1 MRLLLLI
8 IFFNFLFFS
17 KAIAGLTFVR
27 STSVENVSGYNVKGL
42 KFNNDGTKMYT
53 TSHSQ
58 GARSDTIFEYT
69 LTIPYNISTAT
80 NTTSLVAG
88 QFSTSLGNTTGG
100 TSNSKLH
107 GPTQIVFNKDGTK
120 MFLTDF
126 LERVFEY
133 SLSTPFDIDT
143 ATTDMAKKSFDL
155 NAGTPFGFSSATRLH
170 SLAFNNDGTKLYVA
184 DAGSNAGNK
193 AVIHEF
199 DLSSPFDLG
208 QTSNSYSP
216 NITAM
221 RVGTNISEFSTTTS
235 IHGILFNHNGTKL
248 YVSNAKSGNSELIQF
263 KLTTAFDTSSR
274 VHEGTLDMTSHGID
288 NITQQAFSSDGDKL
302 FVLDDTTKKVFEFDL
317 TCNWS
322 VIDGACDDPVNT
334 NDAGKDI
341 LGSIESQTT
350 TAKNI
355 VIHTTT
361 PVLNRMYWLRRHRT
375 SDKLSHQDIKF
386 NFSNSMMASL
396 VKLIPASS
404 KTNDALDKL
413 SSQWSFW
420 SEGSISVGS
429 VGDTFFSSSKEIN
442 SNGVTIGMDK
452 KISENKLYGYAF
464 RYGNDKVD
472 VGTSG
477 TNLDTDAYSLSIYG
491 TFPHDDKKFVEG
503 IFGASKLYTYNERKT
518 ATNTYTGERG
528 GVQAFGSINYL
539 TTYSKDN
546 FNITQ
551 NARIDLSLT
560 ELQTYEESGAAS
572 LVYNKQLIETGM
584 VSTGFSISDIIDYD
598 TFTFKPNGGLELG
611 LDFSPSSDATYRY
624 RNETKE
630 YTKSIGQDTIN
641 LRGNIG
647 FDLITENGFSLMTI
661 YERNQFSGNT
671 RLFGNKG
678 SSKLSSSSGY
688 SDTLYLGIGYTPFSS
703 TKYAMAL
710 ENDRVVL
717 DYTKS
722 INNLDLNM
730 NTNYNLMSE
739 MPEYDIFLELISTF

>member
-1 MRLLLLI
+1 MRLLLLT

-17 KAIAGLTFVR
+17 KAIAEPTFVQSKSIDTANNYYGLT
-27 STSVENVSGYNVKGL
+27 
-42 KFNNDGTKMYT
+42 FNNDGTKMYT
-53 TSHSQ
+53 L
-58 GARSDTIFEYT
+58 RSGGETDAVIEHT
-69 LTIPYNISTAT
+69 LTTAYDISTAT
-80 NTTSLVAG
+80 VNNTKIVHVS
-88 QFSTSLGNTTGG
+88 GG
-100 TSNSKLH
+100 ANSHL
-107 GPTQIVFNKDGTK
+107 PTQVVFNNDGTK
-120 MFLTDF
+120 MFIVNHAGRKTVDYWSLTTAFDVSTATF
-126 LERVFEY
+126 DGAY
-133 SLSTPFDIDT
+133 SLTGKEQRANSI
-143 ATTDMAKKSFDL
+143 
-155 NAGTPFGFSSATRLH
+155 
-170 SLAFNNDGTKLYVA
+170 AFNNDGTRMFI
-184 DAGSNAGNK
+184 AGVGNNSQ
-193 AVIHEF
+193 VRIHEFSLDTAF
-199 DLSSPFDLG
+199 DLSSGVTQLNTEDL
-208 QTSNSYSP
+208 
-216 NITAM
+216 
-221 RVGTNISEFSTTTS
+221 ISFQSHIDGVT
-235 IHGILFNHNGTKL
+235 FNYDGTKM
-248 YVSNAKSGNSELIQF
+248 YTITRVSLAQDLMSQF
-263 KLTTAFDTSSR
+263 KLTTPYDVSTLSLEGTYTVDSVSVGSTEVVFSNDGSKMFIIDIDNFK
-274 VHEGTLDMTSHGID
+274 VHEFNLS
-288 NITQQAFSSDGDKL
+288 
-302 FVLDDTTKKVFEFDL
+302 
-317 TCNWS
+317 CNWS
-322 VIDGACDDPVNT
+322 IIDGACDDPVNT
-334 NDAGKDI
+334 NDEGKDI

-375 SDKLSHQDIKF
+375 SDKLSHQNIKF
-386 NFSNSMMASL
+386 NFSNSMMSSL
-396 VKLIPASS
+396 AKVIPASS

-429 VGDTFFSSSKEIN
+429 AGDTFFSSSKEIN

-491 TFPHDDKKFVEG
+491 TFPHDDKRFVEG

-518 ATNTYTGERG
+518 ALHTYTGERG

-624 RNETKE
+624 RSETKE
-630 YTKSIGQDTIN
+630 YTKSIGQETIN

-722 INNLDLNM
+722 INNLALNM

>member
-1 MRLLLLI
+1 
-8 IFFNFLFFS
+8 
-17 KAIAGLTFVR
+17 
-27 STSVENVSGYNVKGL
+27 
-42 KFNNDGTKMYT
+42 
-53 TSHSQ
+53 
-58 GARSDTIFEYT
+58 
-69 LTIPYNISTAT
+69 
-80 NTTSLVAG
+80 
-88 QFSTSLGNTTGG
+88 
-100 TSNSKLH
+100 
-107 GPTQIVFNKDGTK
+107 
-120 MFLTDF
+120 
-126 LERVFEY
+126 
-133 SLSTPFDIDT
+133 
-143 ATTDMAKKSFDL
+143 
-155 NAGTPFGFSSATRLH
+155 
-170 SLAFNNDGTKLYVA
+170 
-184 DAGSNAGNK
+184 
-193 AVIHEF
+193 
-199 DLSSPFDLG
+199 
-208 QTSNSYSP
+208 
-216 NITAM
+216 
-221 RVGTNISEFSTTTS
+221 
-235 IHGILFNHNGTKL
+235 
-248 YVSNAKSGNSELIQF
+248 
-263 KLTTAFDTSSR
+263 
-274 VHEGTLDMTSHGID
+274 
-288 NITQQAFSSDGDKL
+288 
-302 FVLDDTTKKVFEFDL
+302 
-317 TCNWS
+317 
-322 VIDGACDDPVNT
+322 
-334 NDAGKDI
+334 
-341 LGSIESQTT
+341 
-350 TAKNI
+350 
-355 VIHTTT
+355 
-361 PVLNRMYWLRRHRT
+361 MYWLRRHRT
-375 SDKLSHQDIKF
+375 SDKLSHQNIKF
-386 NFSNSMMASL
+386 NFSNSMMSSL
-396 VKLIPASS
+396 AKVIPASS

-429 VGDTFFSSSKEIN
+429 AGDTFFSSSKEIN
-442 SNGVTIGMDK
+442 SNGLTIGMDK

-491 TFPHDDKKFVEG
+491 TFPHDDKRFVEG

-518 ATNTYTGERG
+518 ALNTYTGERG

-611 LDFSPSSDATYRY
+611 LDFSPSSNATYRY
-624 RNETKE
+624 RSETKE
-630 YTKSIGQDTIN
+630 YTKSIGQETIN

-722 INNLDLNM
+722 INNLALNM